1 MWNDIVSQIFLTLSR
16 ILHAFPQWLYD
27 WQTLIGA
34 IFAALVAV
42 SAAVVA
48 WKAAMKQIA
57 MVQSERDRRS
67 QYAAGIATSYL
78 NCIYHITLR
87 IEREE
92 KRLAKITEDIWRGK
106 PNQIVSVLQ
115 AAQAVL
121 LEPTGNPQPDDVEQ
135 YREELPLVLFADLR
149 LVFRLENDL
158 RETVTQLLAEQAVFG
173 SFPLSACQ
181 VRMHDAVKKL
191 KEAIDSAQSS
201 FDRFRYE

>member
-1 MWNDIVSQIFLTLSR
+1 MGNDIASQIILTLNR
-16 ILHAFPQWLYD
+16 IFQAFPQWLYD

-42 SAAVVA
+42 GAAVVA

-57 MVQSERDRRS
+57 VVQSERDRRS
-67 QYAAGIATSYL
+67 KYAAGIAISYL
-78 NCIYHITLR
+78 NSAYQISLR

-92 KRLAKITEDIWRGK
+92 KRLAKITEDIWRRD

-121 LEPTGNPQPDDVEQ
+121 SEPTGNPRPDDVEQ

-149 LVFRLENDL
+149 LVFRRENDL
-158 RETVTQLLAEQAVFG
+158 GETVAQLLAQQAVFG
-173 SFPLSACQ
+173 SFPLSDCQ
-181 VRMHDAVKKL
+181 ARMHNAVKKL
-191 KEAIDSAQSS
+191 KEAIDSAQFS